1 MTSEDPLLNP
11 RRCAACFQRRVLSKR
26 NRAAFRGVAQFL
38 RARGM
43 GDGEKAENL
52 ADDLDVAG
60 VVDITP
66 T

>member
-1 MTSEDPLLNP
+1 LRQKIFEAEKTTVNEFS
-11 RRCAACFQRRVLSKR
+11 
-26 NRAAFRGVAQFL
+26 

-60 VVDITP
+60 VVDIKP